1 VVDPKTPYV
10 LDGWTSNMPTGA
22 GEDIAAWFPIS
33 S

>member
-1 VVDPKTPYV
+1 MTSYV
-10 LDGWTSNMPTGA
+10 LVGWTLNMPTGA